1 MNQNIFHNDLIEE
14 IPDLKRRLAER
25 SGAIERL
32 DDELKSLRQWQ
43 KNVRTAWAAYMHDGN
58 DAVVF
63 DDLAKVIQTG
73 K

>member
-1 MNQNIFHNDLIEE
+1 MNDIDE

-25 SGAIERL
+25 SKAIERL
-32 DDELKSLRQWQ
+32 DDELKFLRQWR

-63 DDLAKVIQTG
+63 DNLAKAIQTG
-73 K
+73 E